1 MKREKLKIILAT
13 ISITLWAVSI
23 TSWAVHFIYD
33 ITEMD
38 YRAAL
43 KDALII
49 YLLIVVELLCGHP
62 KK

>member
-13 ISITLWAVSI
+13 ISITLG
-23 TSWAVHFIYD
+23 AVHFIYD

-49 YLLIVVELLCGHP
+49 YLLIDVTLLCRHS
-62 KK
+62 KT